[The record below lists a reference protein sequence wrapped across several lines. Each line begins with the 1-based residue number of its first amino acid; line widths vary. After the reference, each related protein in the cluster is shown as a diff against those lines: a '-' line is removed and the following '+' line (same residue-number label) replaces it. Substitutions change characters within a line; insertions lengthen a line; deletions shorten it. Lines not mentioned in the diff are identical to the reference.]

1 MPPARRTRTAR
12 RGEVPDPAT
21 REHIDQVLTACCDGP
36 TIDLAC
42 GSGRLADRLM
52 RRGIAVLSV
61 DLSPK
66 SVAVTRSRG
75 VPVLHRD
82 LFARLPATGRWAY
95 ALLADGVV
103 GLGGDPVRVLR
114 RTREL
119 LAPDGVAIVE
129 FAPARADSPP
139 RRNCPP
145 TTAGL
150 PWARVGVEHAAA
162 LATAADLRLMTTAT
176 VAGHDIAWLTR
187 NLPG

>member
-12 RGEVPDPAT
+12 RSEVPDPAT
-21 REHIDQVLTACCDGP
+21 RERIDQVLTACCDGP

-75 VPVLHRD
+75 VPVLRRD
-82 LFARLPATGRWAY
+82 LFDRLPATGRWAY

-119 LAPDGVAIVE
+119 LAPGGVAIVE
-129 FAPARADSPP
+129 FAPAMADSRL
-139 RRNCPP
+139 RRTCPP
-145 TTAGL
+145 ATTAAGL

-176 VAGHDIAWLTR
+176 LAGHDIAWLAR
-187 NLPG
+187 